1 MLKLFSEVLVVGR
14 ELSLELLHVN
24 RLVEKNGVLVG

>member
-14 ELSLELLHVN
+14 ELSLELSYVN
-24 RLVEKNGVLVG
+24 RLVEKRLVG